1 MLDKLI
7 SMEAFVKTV
16 DNGSFSAAAE
26 RMNMSQQMV
35 ARHVA
40 SLETKLGM
48 RLLNRTTRRHGL
60 TAEGQIYYQRCKFIL
75 AEIDDAEGIAQ
86 TSQKEPRGKLRVSA
100 PITLG
105 RYRIMPIITEFLR
118 RYPAVEVELEL
129 NDRLV
134 DLVEEGFEIAVRI
147 GKLNDSQLIAR
158 ELTPH
163 RFVLCATPG
172 YLQKHGTPSSPEELR
187 QHECL
192 GYGFNTRPGHKTW
205 QLTHKG
211 KTQTIRVHSRLH
223 LTDAAALLQ
232 ATLDDVG
239 ILLAPHYVVQE
250 KIHSGELVFVL
261 SGYQGPSR
269 PIHLLYHPA
278 RQQSAK
284 LKQFI
289 ELCLNRLRT

>member
-1 MLDKLI
+1 MLDKI
-7 SMEAFVKTV
+7 TSMEAFVKTV

-48 RLLNRTTRRHGL
+48 RLLNRTTRRQGL
-60 TAEGQIYYQRCKFIL
+60 TAEGQTYYQRCKFIL

-100 PITLG
+100 PVTLG

-118 RYPAVEVELEL
+118 RYPDVEVELEL

-134 DLVEEGFEIAVRI
+134 DLLEEGFEIAIRI
-147 GKLNDSQLIAR
+147 GKLNNSQLIAR
-158 ELTPH
+158 ELSAH

-172 YLQKHGTPSSPEELR
+172 YIQKHGTPLSPEELG

-192 GYGFNTRPGHKTW
+192 GYGFNARKEHKTW
-205 QLTHKG
+205 ALTHRG

-223 LTDAAALLQ
+223 LTDTTALLQ
-232 ATLDDVG
+232 ATLGGAG

-250 KIHSGELVFVL
+250 KILSGELVFVL
-261 SGYQGPSR
+261 SDYQGPSR
-269 PIHLLYHPA
+269 PIHLIYHPSH
-278 RQQSAK
+278 QQSAK
-284 LKQFI
+284 LKRFI
-289 ELCLNRLRT
+289 ELCLSQLR